1 LEKLRE
7 EERKE
12 DTVYKVARAIEDLA
26 VKYRT
31 RVAIGDVYK
40 DKIFYKIFDNK
51 IRHRIAQ

>member
-1 LEKLRE
+1 MEKLGERE
-7 EERKE
+7 EREI
-12 DTVYKVARAIEDLA
+12 VYKVARVVEDLA
-26 VKYRT
+26 VKYRA